1 MVNKIE
7 IVVTGKNL
15 TKPEF
20 DAAVRDARST
30 GQRVGEQFSTGVQD
44 KIEDAI
50 PPAVQDTFSKT
61 KEPARKSGTESA
73 AAFTQ
78 ALGAGLSGK
87 VADISSGNGA
97 LAGTAFSV
105 KFSDTAK
112 KGILE
117 GAVTQALGPGGV
129 EALAKTEGERSAL
142 NFTDAFE
149 GRVRQSVP
157 SLLPPV
163 DEGKEKQK
171 GAQAGKAAAGGMS
184 PLLIGAFTAAATIG
198 PDAILAGVATA
209 TVGAAALISKSNAQI
224 GQDYQTLGQQVESTL
239 TNAVAPI
246 TGNIDAAV
254 NILEQGVTALGPELD
269 QLFAAVGP
277 EATQLASGLTKLAE
291 GALPGIV
298 SGMRA
303 FAPIASSVATDFGK
317 IGEGIGGF
325 AAGLGVGASG
335 SATGLSALS
344 KSLSE
349 LLPDVGVLVGDLSN
363 GLGPALRDILTVA
376 TPVANALTAVVSAV
390 PPGAMEAAAVATT
403 ALFVAFKIGTWT
415 KLVAEGQ
422 TFVGFLRGATVATE
436 EATVATEADTVATA
450 ELGVAEEATAAKTGL
465 LAAATGTMSTAVAT
479 ATGGWGLLAGAL
491 FVASD
496 YISKHT
502 AVQLNLFSVIST
514 LNKAYNTHATAV
526 GDAGKAIE
534 GIAGHFTSATQKADD
549 LTAALT
555 TQREQVSGN
564 AQTTATSTLAAL
576 DATDGQSKLTQ
587 QLYQSL
593 TGYSAATTG
602 ASAYGSAL
610 TALNGTTQTVDDAQN
625 SLAQQMLNAKTSFAQ
640 NKYSMDL
647 NTQAGIDNRNA
658 LSAAA
663 KAITQLGISQ
673 YQATGSIGNAN
684 DVIQAQIRQFVANT
698 GATGKNKDAIY
709 AYLESLAKIPPNV
722 STDVNLNTSGAF
734 GQLANLLETINT
746 SSGVVHVYESTSGVV
761 TNSSFGRGFGAKA
774 SGGVV
779 GAFSGMVRGGRTLV
793 GEYGAEVV
801 DLPMGSTVHSNP
813 DTQRM
818 LSEGGGGSPMRV
830 QFELVGSSD
839 PVLSGLWE
847 ALRKHIRVR
856 GGNGSNSVQKAL
868 GQPF

>member
-30 GQRVGEQFSTGVQD
+30 GERIGTELSKGVED

-50 PPAVQDTFSKT
+50 PPAFQDTFRKA
-61 KEPARKSGTESA
+61 KEPASKSGTETGV
-73 AAFTQ
+73 AFTQ
-78 ALGAGLSGK
+78 ALTASLSGK
-87 VADISSGNGA
+87 IQDISSGNGA
-97 LAGTAFSV
+97 LAGTAFAA

-112 KGILE
+112 KGITA
-117 GAVTQALGPGGV
+117 GAVTQALGPAGV
-129 EALAKTEGERSAL
+129 EALAKTEGDRSGL
-142 NFTDAFE
+142 NFTQAFE
-149 GRVRQSVP
+149 GRVRQQMP

-163 DEGKEKQK
+163 DEQKEKAK
-171 GAQAGKAAAGGMS
+171 GAAAGDAASKGMS
-184 PLLIGAFTAAATIG
+184 PLLIGAFTAAGTVGPAALLAGAATATIG
-198 PDAILAGVATA
+198 I
-209 TVGAAALISKSNAQI
+209 AALVAKSNQQI
-224 GQDYQTLGQQVESTL
+224 SGDYQTLGQQVEATM
-239 TNAVAPI
+239 TGAVGQIVPQ
-246 TGNIDAAV
+246 IDAGV
-254 NILEQGVTALGPELD
+254 KTLEQGVTTLTPQID
-269 QLFAAVGP
+269 QLFAVAGP
-277 EATQLASGLTKLAE
+277 DAEQFASGLVQLAQ

-298 SGMRA
+298 SGVKD
-303 FAPIASSVATDFGK
+303 FAPEMHDVAADAGK
-317 IGEGIGGF
+317 IGQGLGGF
-325 AAGLGVGASG
+325 VDKLGGAGGAVI
-335 SATGLSALS
+335 GLNALTKALS
-344 KSLSE
+344 QI
-349 LLPDVGVLVGDLSN
+349 LPDVGEITADVSN
-363 GLGPALRDILTVA
+363 GLGPALRDVLTVA
-376 TPVANALTAVVSAV
+376 TPLANVLTDVVHAV
-390 PPGAMEAAAVATT
+390 PPGEIELAAVAVT
-403 ALFVAFKIGTWT
+403 ALYAAFKIGTLT
-415 KLVAEGQ
+415 KIVAEGT
-422 TFVGFLRGATVATE
+422 TFVQFLRGATVATE
-436 EATVATEADTVATA
+436 AETVATV
-450 ELGVAEEATAAKTGL
+450 ELGVAEEATAAKTGIL
-465 LAAATGTMSTAVAT
+465 ATAQAAATASTSALSAAAGA
-479 ATGGWGLLAGAL
+479 ATGPWGLLAGAL

-496 YISKHT
+496 QVSKHT
-502 AVQLNLFSVIST
+502 AVKLNLFSVIST

-647 NTQAGIDNRNA
+647 NTQAGIDNRDA

-684 DVIQAQIRQFVANT
+684 DVIQAQINQFVANT

>member
-7 IVVTGKNL
+7 IVVMGKNL

-30 GQRVGEQFSTGVQD
+30 GERVGTDFSRGVQD
-44 KIEDAI
+44 QVDREM
-50 PPAVQDTFSKT
+50 
-61 KEPARKSGTESA
+61 
-73 AAFTQ
+73 
-78 ALGAGLSGK
+78 
-87 VADISSGNGA
+87 
-97 LAGTAFSV
+97 
-105 KFSDTAK
+105 
-112 KGILE
+112 
-117 GAVTQALGPGGV
+117 
-129 EALAKTEGERSAL
+129 
-142 NFTDAFE
+142 
-149 GRVRQSVP
+149 P

-163 DEGKEKQK
+163 DEQKEKAK
-171 GAQAGKAAAGGMS
+171 GAAAGDAASKGMS

-198 PDAILAGVATA
+198 PAAILGGVATA
-209 TVGAAALISKSNAQI
+209 TVGVAALVAKSNAQI
-224 GQDYQTLGQQVESTL
+224 GQDYQTLGQNIESVM

-246 TGNIDAAV
+246 VPQIDAGV
-254 NILEQGVTALGPELD
+254 KVLEQGLTTVGPQLD

-277 EATQLASGLTKLAE
+277 DVSQLATGLVKLAE
-291 GALPGIV
+291 GALPGIT
-298 SGMRA
+298 SGLRA
-303 FAPIASSVATDFGK
+303 VEPIVSSVATDFGK

-325 AAGLGVGASG
+325 FSGLGAGAGG
-335 SATGLSALS
+335 SAIGLSALS

-349 LLPDVGVLVGDLSN
+349 LLPDIGQITGDLAN
-363 GLGPALRDILTVA
+363 GLGPALRDVLAVA
-376 TPVANALTAVVSAV
+376 DPLAGALTAVIGAI
-390 PPGAMEAAAVATT
+390 PPGALEVAAAGA
-403 ALFVAFKIGTWT
+403 ALLFGAFKGVSLVGAAQDAMLGFST
-415 KLVAEGQ
+415 KLAGVGIAEG
-422 TFVGFLRGATVATE
+422 AAATE
-436 EATVATEADTVATA
+436 TEVLAASIDNLAVSIAALAGVEGAATGGVAA
-450 ELGVAEEATAAKTGL
+450 LGVAED
-465 LAAATGTMSTAVAT
+465 AAAVETGVLAKAQAGLAVAT
-479 ATGGWGLLAGAL
+479 GATSSVVSAAAGPYGLLAGAL
-491 FVASD
+491 FIASD
-496 YISKHT
+496 QISKHT

-647 NTQAGIDNRNA
+647 NTQAGIDNRDA

-684 DVIQAQIRQFVANT
+684 DVIQAQINQFVANT